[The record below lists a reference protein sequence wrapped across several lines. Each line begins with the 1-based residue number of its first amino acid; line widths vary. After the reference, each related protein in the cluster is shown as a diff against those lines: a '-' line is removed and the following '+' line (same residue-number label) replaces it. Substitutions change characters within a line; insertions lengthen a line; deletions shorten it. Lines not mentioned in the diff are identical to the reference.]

1 MQIELK
7 QEQKIEQFF
16 EEYYRV
22 KKWDKQSNDIVAGI
36 FIMIQILL
44 MVLPVQTLWEE
55 ENRWILLTSIGT
67 LSFCAPLFYMAS
79 YRLVKEGQQNVQMLS
94 QKIKYLPVDMR
105 ALKKWRIRLLLQW
118 VEKSFLAC
126 MLIQL
131 LFSLIIIHKISWM
144 NVVYVSIVAFV
155 IPMLSNGLLIW
166 LEK

>member
-22 KKWDKQSNDIVAGI
+22 KKWDKQSNDIMAGI

-44 MVLPVQTLWEE
+44 MLLPVQILWEE
-55 ENRWILLTSIGT
+55 ENRFVLLFLINMLGI
-67 LSFCAPLFYMAS
+67 CAPLCYLTS
-79 YRLVKEGQQNVQMLS
+79 YRLVKEGQQWNRVSEML
-94 QKIKYLPVDMR
+94 KYLPIDMQE
-105 ALKKWRIRLLLQW
+105 LKKWRIRLLLQW
-118 VEKSFLAC
+118 VKKSFLAC

-131 LFSLIIIHKISWM
+131 LFSLIIIHKITLM
-144 NVVYVSIVAFV
+144 NVVYVSSVAFV
-155 IPMLSNGLLIW
+155 IPVLSNGLLIW

>member
-7 QEQKIEQFF
+7 QEQKIEHFF

-94 QKIKYLPVDMR
+94 QKIKYLSIDMWV
-105 ALKKWRIRLLLQW
+105 LKKWRIRLLLQW
-118 VEKSFLAC
+118 VKKSFLAC
-126 MLIQL
+126 MIIQV
-131 LFSLIIIHKISWM
+131 LFSLIIIHKISLV
-144 NVVYVSIVAFV
+144 NVVYASIVAFV
-155 IPMLSNGLLIW
+155 IPVLSNGLLIW

>member
-44 MVLPVQTLWEE
+44 MVLPVQTLWGE

>member
-44 MVLPVQTLWEE
+44 MLLPVQILWEE
-55 ENRWILLTSIGT
+55 ENRFVLLFLINMLGI
-67 LSFCAPLFYMAS
+67 CAPLCYLTS
-79 YRLVKEGQQNVQMLS
+79 YRLVKEGQQWNRVSEML
-94 QKIKYLPVDMR
+94 KYLPIDMQE
-105 ALKKWRIRLLLQW
+105 LKKWRIRLLLQW
-118 VEKSFLAC
+118 VKKSFLAC

-131 LFSLIIIHKISWM
+131 LFSLIIIHKITLM
-144 NVVYVSIVAFV
+144 NVVYVSSVAFV
-155 IPMLSNGLLIW
+155 IPVLSNGLLIW

>member
-44 MVLPVQTLWEE
+44 MVLPVHTLWEE

>member
-7 QEQKIEQFF
+7 QEQKIEHFF

-94 QKIKYLPVDMR
+94 QKIKYLPIDMWV
-105 ALKKWRIRLLLQW
+105 LKKWRIRLLLQW
-118 VEKSFLAC
+118 VKKSFLAC
-126 MLIQL
+126 MIIQV
-131 LFSLIIIHKISWM
+131 LFSLIIIHKISLV
-144 NVVYVSIVAFV
+144 NVVYASIVAFV
-155 IPMLSNGLLIW
+155 IPVLSNGLLIW

>member
-1 MQIELK
+1 MQIKLK

-22 KKWDKQSNDIVAGI
+22 KKWDKQSNDIGAGI
-36 FIMIQILL
+36 FIAIQILL
-44 MVLPVQTLWEE
+44 MIFPIQTLWEE

-67 LSFCAPLFYMAS
+67 LSFCAPLLYIAS

-94 QKIKYLPVDMR
+94 QKIKYLPIDMQE
-105 ALKKWRIRLLLQW
+105 LKKWRIRLLLQW
-118 VEKSFLAC
+118 VKKSFLAC

-131 LFSLIIIHKISWM
+131 LFSLIIIHKISWV